1 MSRTSHRVCTVMSRA
16 YVCSHASKEAQQKA
30 LLSMLVHFDLVET
43 EMVTF
48 YAARISAHSL
58 REDAEAGHD
67 SALIQ

>member
-1 MSRTSHRVCTVMSRA
+1 
-16 YVCSHASKEAQQKA
+16 
-30 LLSMLVHFDLVET
+30 MLVHFDLVET
-43 EMVTF
+43 DMVTF